1 MHIEHH
7 KWYSPSLH
15 KEMELKVYGHF
26 GKPLII
32 FPTQGGSFH
41 EAEDYHLIEVLQLF
55 INEGRIKVYTVDSV
69 DTDAWANEGVA
80 VHDRGNRHEQYNS
93 YIVNEVVPMIRNHC
107 NNPEIQIALT
117 GCSMGAYH
125 ATNFFF
131 RHPFVFDTLIAISGI
146 YDLKLFIG
154 DYVDDY
160 VYYNSP
166 LRFLKELSDDHI
178 LNKLRSNK
186 IVFAVGKGAWE
197 EEMIADTEEM
207 RIVLESKSIPAW
219 IDVWG
224 NNVDHDWPWWRV
236 MLPYFVE
243 KLF

>member
-1 MHIEHH
+1 MRVENH

-15 KEMELKVYGHF
+15 KDMEIKVYGHY
-26 GKPLII
+26 GKPLVI
-32 FPTQGGSFH
+32 FPTQGGTFH
-41 EAEDYHLIEVLQLF
+41 EAEDYHLIEVLKLF
-55 INEGRIKVYTVDSV
+55 INEGRIKVFTVGSV

-93 YIVNEVVPMIRNHC
+93 YMMQEVVPFIRNHC
-107 NNPEIQIALT
+107 NNPDLQIALT

-125 ATNFFF
+125 AANFFF

-146 YDLKLFIG
+146 FDLKLFIG

-160 VYYNSP
+160 VYFNSP
-166 LRFLKELSDDHI
+166 LLYLPALSDDAI
-178 LNKLRSNK
+178 LQKLRSNT
-186 IVFAVGKGAWE
+186 IVIAVGKGAWE
-197 EEMIADTEEM
+197 EEMISDTEDL
-207 RIVLESKSIPAW
+207 RQILETKNIPAW

-224 NNVDHDWPWWRV
+224 NDVDHDWTWWRV

>member
-1 MHIEHH
+1 
-7 KWYSPSLH
+7 
-15 KEMELKVYGHF
+15 MEIKVYGHY

-32 FPTQGGSFH
+32 FPTQGGTFH
-41 EAEDYHLIEVLQLF
+41 EAEDYHLIEVLKLF
-55 INEGRIKVYTVDSV
+55 INEGRIKVFTVGSV

-93 YIVNEVVPMIRNHC
+93 YLMQEVVPFIRNHC
-107 NNPEIQIALT
+107 NNPDLQIALT

-125 ATNFFF
+125 AANFFF

-146 YDLKLFIG
+146 FDLKLFIG

-160 VYYNSP
+160 VYFNSP
-166 LRFLKELSDDHI
+166 LLYLPALSDDAI
-178 LNKLRSNK
+178 LQKLRSNT
-186 IVFAVGKGAWE
+186 IVIAVGKGAWE
-197 EEMIADTEEM
+197 EEMISDTEDL
-207 RIVLESKSIPAW
+207 RQILETKNIPAW

-224 NNVDHDWPWWRV
+224 NDVDHDWTWWRV

>member
-1 MHIEHH
+1 
-7 KWYSPSLH
+7 
-15 KEMELKVYGHF
+15 MEIKVYGHY

-32 FPTQGGSFH
+32 FPTQGGTFH
-41 EAEDYHLIEVLQLF
+41 EAEDYHLIEVLKLF
-55 INEGRIKVYTVDSV
+55 INEGRIKVFTVGSV

-93 YIVNEVVPMIRNHC
+93 YLMQEVVPFIRNHC
-107 NNPEIQIALT
+107 NNPDLQIALT

-125 ATNFFF
+125 AANFFF
-131 RHPFVFDTLIAISGI
+131 RHPFVFDTIIAISGI
-146 YDLKLFIG
+146 FDLKLFIG

-160 VYYNSP
+160 VYFNSP
-166 LRFLKELSDDHI
+166 LLYLPALSDDAI
-178 LNKLRSNK
+178 LQKLRSNT
-186 IVFAVGKGAWE
+186 IVIAVGKGAWE
-197 EEMIADTEEM
+197 EEMISDTEDL
-207 RIVLESKSIPAW
+207 RQILETKNIPAW

-224 NNVDHDWPWWRV
+224 NDVDHDWTWWRV

>member
-1 MHIEHH
+1 
-7 KWYSPSLH
+7 
-15 KEMELKVYGHF
+15 MEIKVYGHY

-32 FPTQGGSFH
+32 FPTQGGTFH
-41 EAEDYHLIEVLQLF
+41 EAEDYHLIEVLKFF
-55 INEGRIKVYTVDSV
+55 INEGRIKVFTVGSV

-80 VHDRGNRHEQYNS
+80 VHDRGNRHEQYNG
-93 YIVNEVVPMIRNHC
+93 YIMQEVVPFIRNHC
-107 NNPEIQIALT
+107 NKPDLQIAVT

-125 ATNFFF
+125 AANFFF

-146 YDLKLFIG
+146 FDLKLFIG

-160 VYYNSP
+160 VYFNSP
-166 LRFLKELSDDHI
+166 LRFLPELTDEAI
-178 LNKLRSNK
+178 LQKLRNNT
-186 IVFAVGKGAWE
+186 IVIAVGKGAWE
-197 EEMIADTEEM
+197 EEMIADAEEL
-207 RIVLESKSIPAW
+207 RQILEAKNIPAW

-224 NNVDHDWPWWRV
+224 NDVDHDWTWWRV

>member
-1 MHIEHH
+1 MRVENH

-15 KEMELKVYGHF
+15 KDMEVKVYGHY

-32 FPTQGGSFH
+32 FPTQGGTFH
-41 EAEDYHLIEVLQLF
+41 EAEDYHLIEVLKLF
-55 INEGRIKVYTVDSV
+55 INEGRIKVFTVGSV

-93 YIVNEVVPMIRNHC
+93 YMMQEVVPFIRNHC
-107 NNPEIQIALT
+107 NNPDLQIALT

-125 ATNFFF
+125 AANFFF

-146 YDLKLFIG
+146 FDLKLFIG
-154 DYVDDY
+154 GYVDDY
-160 VYYNSP
+160 VYFNSP
-166 LRFLKELSDDHI
+166 LLYLPALSDDAI
-178 LNKLRSNK
+178 LQKLRSNT
-186 IVFAVGKGAWE
+186 IVIAVGKGAWE
-197 EEMIADTEEM
+197 EEMISDTEDL
-207 RIVLESKSIPAW
+207 RQILETKNIPAW

-224 NNVDHDWPWWRV
+224 NDVDHDWTWWRV

>member
-1 MHIEHH
+1 
-7 KWYSPSLH
+7 
-15 KEMELKVYGHF
+15 MEVKVYGHY

-32 FPTQGGSFH
+32 FPTQGGTFH
-41 EAEDYHLIEVLQLF
+41 EAEDYHLIEVLKLF
-55 INEGRIKVYTVDSV
+55 INEGRIKVFTVGSV

-93 YIVNEVVPMIRNHC
+93 YLMQEVVPFIRNHC
-107 NNPEIQIALT
+107 NNPDLQIALT

-125 ATNFFF
+125 AANFFF

-146 YDLKLFIG
+146 FDLKLFIG

-160 VYYNSP
+160 VYFNSP
-166 LRFLKELSDDHI
+166 LLYLPALSDDAI
-178 LNKLRSNK
+178 LQKLRSNT
-186 IVFAVGKGAWE
+186 IVIAVGKGAWE
-197 EEMIADTEEM
+197 EEMISDTEDL
-207 RIVLESKSIPAW
+207 RQILETKNIPAW

-224 NNVDHDWPWWRV
+224 NDVDHDWTWWRV

>member
-1 MHIEHH
+1 MRVENH

-15 KEMELKVYGHF
+15 KDMEIKVYGHY

-32 FPTQGGSFH
+32 FPTQGGTFH
-41 EAEDYHLIEVLQLF
+41 EAEDYHLIEVLKLF
-55 INEGRIKVYTVDSV
+55 INEGRIKVFTVGSV

-93 YIVNEVVPMIRNHC
+93 YLMQEVVPFIRNHC
-107 NNPEIQIALT
+107 NNPDLQIALT

-125 ATNFFF
+125 AANFFF

-146 YDLKLFIG
+146 FDLKLFIG

-160 VYYNSP
+160 VYFNSP
-166 LRFLKELSDDHI
+166 LLYLPALSDDAI
-178 LNKLRSNK
+178 LQKLRSNT
-186 IVFAVGKGAWE
+186 IVIAVGKGAWE
-197 EEMIADTEEM
+197 EEMISDTEDL
-207 RIVLESKSIPAW
+207 RQILETKNIPAW

-224 NNVDHDWPWWRV
+224 NDVDHDWTWWRV

>member
-1 MHIEHH
+1 MRVENH

-15 KEMELKVYGHF
+15 KDMEIKVYGHY

-32 FPTQGGSFH
+32 FPTQGGTFH
-41 EAEDYHLIEVLQLF
+41 EAEDYHLIEVLKLF
-55 INEGRIKVYTVDSV
+55 INEGRIKVFTVGSV

-93 YIVNEVVPMIRNHC
+93 YMMQEVVPFIRNHC
-107 NNPEIQIALT
+107 NNPDLQIALT

-125 ATNFFF
+125 AANFFF

-146 YDLKLFIG
+146 FDLKLFIG

-160 VYYNSP
+160 VYFNSP
-166 LRFLKELSDDHI
+166 LLYLPALSDDAI
-178 LNKLRSNK
+178 LQKLRSNT
-186 IVFAVGKGAWE
+186 IVIAVGKGAWE
-197 EEMIADTEEM
+197 EEMISDTEDL
-207 RIVLESKSIPAW
+207 RQILETKNIPAW

-224 NNVDHDWPWWRV
+224 NDVDHDWTWWRV

>member
-1 MHIEHH
+1 
-7 KWYSPSLH
+7 
-15 KEMELKVYGHF
+15 MEVKVYGHY

-32 FPTQGGSFH
+32 FPTQGGTFH
-41 EAEDYHLIEVLQLF
+41 EAEDYHLIEVLKLF
-55 INEGRIKVYTVDSV
+55 INEGRIKVFTVGSV

-93 YIVNEVVPMIRNHC
+93 YLMQEVVPFIRNHC
-107 NNPEIQIALT
+107 NNPDLQIALT

-125 ATNFFF
+125 AANFFF

-146 YDLKLFIG
+146 FDLKLFIG
-154 DYVDDY
+154 GYVDDY
-160 VYYNSP
+160 VYFNSP
-166 LRFLKELSDDHI
+166 LLYLPALSDDAI
-178 LNKLRSNK
+178 LQKLRSNT
-186 IVFAVGKGAWE
+186 IVIAVGKGAWE
-197 EEMIADTEEM
+197 EEMISDTEDL
-207 RIVLESKSIPAW
+207 RQILETKNIPAW

-224 NNVDHDWPWWRV
+224 NDVDHDWTWWRV

>member
-1 MHIEHH
+1 
-7 KWYSPSLH
+7 
-15 KEMELKVYGHF
+15 MEIKVYGHY

-32 FPTQGGSFH
+32 FPTQGGTFH
-41 EAEDYHLIEVLQLF
+41 EAEDYHLIEVLKLF
-55 INEGRIKVYTVDSV
+55 INEGRIKVFTVGSV

-93 YIVNEVVPMIRNHC
+93 YMMQEVVPFIRNHC
-107 NNPEIQIALT
+107 NNPDLQIALT

-125 ATNFFF
+125 AANFFF

-146 YDLKLFIG
+146 FDLKLFIG

-160 VYYNSP
+160 VYFNSP
-166 LRFLKELSDDHI
+166 LLYLPALSDDAI
-178 LNKLRSNK
+178 LQKLRSNT
-186 IVFAVGKGAWE
+186 IVIAVGKGAWE
-197 EEMIADTEEM
+197 EEMISDTEDL
-207 RIVLESKSIPAW
+207 RQILETKNIPAW

-224 NNVDHDWPWWRV
+224 NDVDHDWTWWRV

>member
-1 MHIEHH
+1 MHVENHH
-7 KWYSPSLH
+7 WYSPSLH
-15 KEMELKVYGHF
+15 KDMEIKVYGHY

-41 EAEDYHLIEVLQLF
+41 EAEDYHLIEVLKLF
-55 INEGRIKVYTVDSV
+55 INEGRIKVYTVGSV
-69 DTDAWANEGVA
+69 DADAWANEGVA

-93 YIVNEVVPMIRNHC
+93 YIIKEVVPFIRNHC
-107 NNPEIQIALT
+107 NNPDLQIALT

-125 ATNFFF
+125 AANFFF
-131 RHPFVFDTLIAISGI
+131 RHPFVFDTLISISGI

-160 VYYNSP
+160 VYFNSP
-166 LRFLKELSDDHI
+166 LLYLPSLSDDAI
-178 LNKLRSNK
+178 LQKLRSNT
-186 IVFAVGKGAWE
+186 IVIAVGKGAWE
-197 EEMIADTEEM
+197 EEMIADTEAL
-207 RIVLESKSIPAW
+207 RQVLEAKNIPAW

-224 NNVDHDWPWWRV
+224 NDVDHDWTWWRV

>member
-1 MHIEHH
+1 MHVENHH
-7 KWYSPSLH
+7 WYSPSLH
-15 KEMELKVYGHF
+15 KDMEIKVYGHY

-41 EAEDYHLIEVLQLF
+41 EAEDYHLIEVLKLF
-55 INEGRIKVYTVDSV
+55 INEGRIKVYTVGSV
-69 DTDAWANEGVA
+69 DADAWANEGVA

-93 YIVNEVVPMIRNHC
+93 YIMEEVVPFIRNHC
-107 NNPEIQIALT
+107 NNPDLQIALT

-125 ATNFFF
+125 AANFFF
-131 RHPFVFDTLIAISGI
+131 RHPFVFDTLISISGI

-160 VYYNSP
+160 VYFNSP
-166 LRFLKELSDDHI
+166 LLYLPSLSDDAI
-178 LNKLRSNK
+178 LQKLRSNT
-186 IVFAVGKGAWE
+186 IVIAVGKGAWE
-197 EEMIADTEEM
+197 EEMIADTEAL
-207 RIVLESKSIPAW
+207 RQVLEAKNIPAW

-224 NNVDHDWPWWRV
+224 NDVDHDWTWWRV